1 MSSPRVLTF
10 NFHEPYICLMARI
23 GVPLT
28 VGLYEKPRFARPW
41 HTHYRPVPSTID
53 LVNERTWREG
63 LKNGAYDVVVAH
75 NELNAI
81 DLLDC
86 GIPCIL
92 VCHNRRS
99 YLETTVDNDFKKG
112 KAQYKKVLDRIRD
125 HFSFVFISESKRD
138 DYGLPGEVIPPGLK
152 VSEYG
157 GYTGEVAE
165 VLRVGNS
172 MRARDR
178 MFDVGFQEAV
188 CAGIP
193 NRVVGFDPD
202 IPHANPSK
210 SFDDLLAAYR
220 RLRCLL
226 HVTREEYEDGYNLS
240 TLEAMACGMPVVSL
254 TNRTS
259 PITHGIDG
267 FASGEVEELREYVNE
282 LLKDVELARRIGA
295 KGRETVAQKFPLD
308 AFAQRWRETL
318 ENAVAR
324 KTYVSVA
331 SDAEP
336 FPQIQLLVEYLH
348 SPLTTGRYI
357 DAALRKDHT
366 VVSAG
371 KNVPDGFFREWGF
384 NTPPPSNP
392 SPDVDWSAKETFADR
407 IRKLPESFSPDVYLW
422 VDSGIRELPHD
433 SHTLSVP
440 RVGYFIDT
448 HRALDLRIEL
458 ARNFDFT
465 FLAQR
470 AHIPAFVEAGIP
482 NVAWLPLACSPE
494 LHDVGPMDRIYDVAF
509 VGGVPGNPN
518 DRRWRLLDAIRGRY
532 PNSKIGRFWPEE
544 MAQIYAQAKIVVNMC
559 VDRDLNMRV
568 FEGLASGALLI
579 TDEAD
584 GLEELFEDGEH
595 LVIYRNDDDLVDL
608 ISHYLDDHATRDR
621 IARQGQALVLDKHS
635 YQHRMRQLVL
645 MVLEATGSLGGYQG
659 ESRFFKGG
667 YYRSPRPELAEHVP
681 LHTTRLLDC
690 GCGGGEFGLALKRR
704 GVKEVVGIEI
714 IERAWELAKQV
725 LDDALCGS
733 IEQIELPFEDDYFD
747 CIVFGDVLEHLV
759 EPVKTLRKVSRV
771 LSKDGVIVMSIPNV
785 RFWQTVEMHVN
796 GRWQYEDA
804 GIMDRTHLRFFCAPD
819 MELMVQEAG
828 LEVLTIQPLSMW
840 PPERLPLDS
849 NRILKLGKISIGPLN
864 DDEHRDFLVYQ
875 YLVIAAKP
883 GMDRLIGAKKALEE
897 QDYRRALRIANEAHG
912 VDQSERA
919 RLMARAVA
927 KMGQLDT
934 AEKLY
939 REVLRL
945 DPKDAAT
952 KGELGIVLLAANR
965 PQEAGR
971 WLEEAMSADAEN
983 GRVVASLGLVRLA
996 EGRLDDAFALLTQ
1009 SLDLRAD
1016 NPSVVMR
1023 MVETA
1028 RTLDR
1033 LPDAEPHLRRYVEF
1047 YPGDIGMA
1055 CTHATVLREIGRIDE
1070 ARECLETL
1078 FLLAPENADVNA
1090 LYNELTE
1097 GSDESGS

>member
-1 MSSPRVLTF
+1 MPSPRVLTF
-10 NFHEPYICLMARI
+10 NFHEPYICLMAKI

-28 VGLYEKPRFARPW
+28 VGLYEKPRFARSW
-41 HTHYRPVPSTID
+41 HSQYRPIPSTIE
-53 LVNERTWREG
+53 LVDEATWRNG
-63 LKNGAYDVVVAH
+63 IKHGAYDVVVAH

-86 GIPCIL
+86 GLPGLL

-99 YLETTVDNDFKKG
+99 YLETTVDNDLETG
-112 KAQYKKVLDRIRD
+112 KSQYKKVLDRIEE
-125 HFSFVFISESKRD
+125 HFSFVYISESKRD
-138 DYGLPGEVIPPGLK
+138 NYGLPGVVIPPGID
-152 VSEYG
+152 VDEYG

-172 MRARDR
+172 MRARDS
-178 MFDVGFQEAV
+178 MFDVDFQERV

-202 IPHANPSK
+202 IPSAKPSK

-220 RLRCLL
+220 LLRCLL
-226 HVTREEYEDGYNLS
+226 HVTREEFEDGYNLS
-240 TLEAMACGMPVVSL
+240 MLEAMACGMPVVSL
-254 TNRTS
+254 ANPTS
-259 PITHGIDG
+259 PLTHGVDG
-267 FASGEVEELREYVNE
+267 FVSYNVEELREYVNE
-282 LLKDVELARRIGA
+282 LLKDADLARRIGE
-295 KGRETVAQKFPLD
+295 KGRETVARRFPMH
-308 AFAQRWRETL
+308 AFVQRWRETL
-318 ENAVAR
+318 ENAAAR
-324 KTYVSVA
+324 KTYIRVA
-331 SDAEP
+331 SGADP
-336 FPQIQLLVEYLH
+336 FPRIRLLVEYHH

-357 DAALRKDHT
+357 DAALRKDHM

-371 KNVPDGFFREWGF
+371 KPVPDRFFTEWGF
-384 NTPPPSNP
+384 DTPPPSVP
-392 SPDVDWSAKETFADR
+392 SPDVDWSVKDSFADR

-422 VDSGIRELPHD
+422 VDSGISELPKD
-433 SHTLSVP
+433 SHSLGVP

-470 AHIPAFVEAGIP
+470 AHIPAFVNAGIP

-494 LHDVGPMDRIYDVAF
+494 LHDMGPLNRVYDVAF
-509 VGGVPGNPN
+509 VGAVPGDPG
-518 DRRWRLLDAIRGRY
+518 DRRWRLLDAVRQRF
-532 PNSKIGRFWPEE
+532 PNAKIGQFWPEE
-544 MAQIYAQAKIVVNMC
+544 MARIYAQAKIVVNMC

-579 TDEAD
+579 TDEAG
-584 GLEELFEDGEH
+584 GLEELFEDGVH
-595 LVIYRNDDDLVDL
+595 LVIYQNDDDLLDL
-608 ISHYLDDHATRDR
+608 IARFLDDHAARER
-621 IARQGQALVLDKHS
+621 IASQGRALVHSKHT
-635 YQHRMRQLVL
+635 YQHRMQQLVL
-645 MVLEATGSLGGYQG
+645 MVLEASGALGGYQG

-681 LHTTRLLDC
+681 RHTTRLLDC
-690 GCGGGEFGLALKRR
+690 GCGGGEFGFALKQR

-714 IERAWELAKQV
+714 VERAWEIAKQV
-725 LDDALCGS
+725 LDDALLGS
-733 IEQIELPFEDDYFD
+733 IEQMELPFENEYFD
-747 CIVFGDVLEHLV
+747 CVVFGDVLEHLV
-759 EPVKTLRKVSRV
+759 EPVKALQKVSRV

-819 MELMVQEAG
+819 MHLMVEEAG

-840 PPERLPLDS
+840 PADQLPLDA
-849 NRILKLGKISIGPLN
+849 NRCLKLGKVTVGPL
-864 DDEHRDFLVYQ
+864 DDAEHQDFLVYQ
-875 YLVIAAKP
+875 YLVVAAKP

-897 QDYRRALRIANEAHG
+897 QDYQRAFRIAKEAYG

-919 RLMARAVA
+919 RLMARAVG

-939 REVLRL
+939 REILRL
-945 DPKDAAT
+945 EPNDIRT

-971 WLEEAMSADAEN
+971 LLETAVSADAEN
-983 GRVVASLGLVRLA
+983 ERVIAGLGLVRIT
-996 EGRLDDAFALLTQ
+996 EGKFDEAFVLLTQ
-1009 SLDLRAD
+1009 SLDLRVD
-1016 NPSVVMR
+1016 NPSVVLR
-1023 MVETA
+1023 MVEAA
-1028 RTLDR
+1028 RALGR
-1033 LPDAEPHLRRYVEF
+1033 LPEAEPYLRRYVDF
-1047 YPGDIGMA
+1047 YPGDVSMA
-1055 CTHATVLREIGRIDE
+1055 CVHATVLREIGRTDE
-1070 ARECLETL
+1070 ARDCLETL
-1078 FLLAPENADVNA
+1078 FMLAPENAEVRA
-1090 LYNELTE
+1090 LYEELTGE
-1097 GSDESGS
+1097 PHEDGG